1 VPSRSRVFITTLV
14 ILFTMLIAACQ
25 PNHPENR
32 AAQAKPV
39 VGAQRVVAKNMVF
52 TPLAVEVPA
61 GTTVTWSFEDGSVPH
76 NVKGDGFESKTLSK
90 GTFRHRFDRPGTFD
104 YRCTLHA
111 GMTGRVVVV
120 PK

>member
-1 VPSRSRVFITTLV
+1 VPSRSRILTAALV
-14 ILFTMLIAACQ
+14 ISFTMLAAACQ

-32 AAQAKPV
+32 AAQAEPV
-39 VGAQRVVAKNMVF
+39 VGAQRVVARDMVF
-52 TPLAVEVPA
+52 TPLAVQVPA

-76 NVKGDGFESKTLSK
+76 NVKGDGFESKTVSK
-90 GTFRHRFDRPGTFD
+90 GAFRHRFDRPGTFE

-111 GMTGRVVVV
+111 GMTGRVVVA

>member
-1 VPSRSRVFITTLV
+1 MPSRSRVFITTLV

-76 NVKGDGFESKTLSK
+76 NVKGDGFASETRSR
-90 GTFRHRFDRPGTFD
+90 GTFSHRFERAGD
-104 YRCTLHA
+104 YRYRCDLHA
-111 GMTGRVVVV
+111 GMEGRVVVSG
-120 PK
+120 